1 VSRKKKIVIAAL
13 AVVIV
18 AAGVITAVVTTGSSG
33 GAQPNEVVVFG
44 KVQARTLQ
52 DTVTLSGTLARKQIR
67 NVDAADAGVVSTVT
81 ATNGSNPQAGQT
93 LFAVNGRPA
102 ITEEGSVQFFR
113 SLTLGDQ
120 GEDVLQL
127 KRILT
132 TAGDDPGPMNNYFN
146 QQTQFALAQ
155 WQAQNH
161 YPNSTPATTQAVTV
175 ALTQGTGYKLGN
187 QDSAGLVIGPPAA
200 QTTAWTGGTGI
211 GTGRAVTDNA
221 VTGGHAGRATAV
233 LADHAG
239 ATPAATGTPVL
250 TIQSV
255 DQQVV
260 QGQPAPFVITSSS
273 ASATP
278 ITVNLTAG
286 GTAGQGVVTP
296 PSSVTLAAGTTQA
309 SVSVQTR
316 ATTTVAANQTIVLS
330 IAGGTG
336 YTVGTPGAAQTT
348 IKNDNVP
355 ALTITGSTTVT
366 PGAAATLTVTA
377 NQAPLQ
383 NLQVALTV
391 AGSAQAGTDYQP
403 VNPVVTLAAGTTTA
417 TVTVDTIATT
427 VIAPAKYLAVS
438 ITPSPTTYTV
448 TTPGAAVV
456 TISGSTAQPTVT
468 LRSATTYLQKGQ
480 PYQLLIGLSQ
490 ATTQPLTIH
499 LGFGGTAVVG
509 TDYTPPAG
517 NIVVPA
523 GQTALA
529 VSVPT
534 VTTNTVEPDRV
545 LTASLAQ
552 SPDYQIGTP
561 SSTSVTITSSV
572 VPTLTLTANAT
583 TISQGGAASF
593 TITANQAPAKN
604 TSVSFAVEGTAQPG
618 QNYVPMAGTAL
629 LAAGQTQ
636 VTVTLQSL
644 RTDVTFEPT
653 DMIVGQWPIRIGQ
666 VYVKAG
672 AAIGTGEAI
681 LQLTEPDLS
690 VTLQASAADRTKLK
704 VGQHCTVQISGQNT
718 EGTGVITELDST
730 PTVVA
735 GSSGGSSQVYEGR
748 IQVSNFSG
756 ADGSQVSINVIDQ
769 QVDNALTVPIAAV
782 LQNGSGQNV
791 VRVINL
797 NKGGTVR
804 TVPVTTGLTEGSY
817 VQITKGLHLGQ
828 TVIVQTNQS
837 QSK

>member
-18 AAGVITAVVTTGSSG
+18 AAGVIAAVVTTGSSG

-102 ITEEGSVQFFR
+102 ITEDGSVQFFR

-127 KRILT
+127 KKILA

-187 QDSAGLVIGPPAA
+187 QDSAGLVIGPPPA
-200 QTTAWTGGTGI
+200 QTTAATTGGTH
-211 GTGRAVTDNA
+211 VM
-221 VTGGHAGRATAV
+221 
-233 LADHAG
+233 LADQAK

-336 YTVGTPGAAQTT
+336 YTVGTPGSAQTT

-427 VIAPAKYLAVS
+427 VIGPAKYLAVS

-456 TISGSTAQPTVT
+456 TINGSTAQPTVT

-480 PYQLLIGLSQ
+480 PYQLLVGLSQ

-523 GQTALA
+523 GQTALQ
-529 VSVPT
+529 VTVPT
-534 VTTNTVEPDRV
+534 VTSNTVEPDRV

-618 QNYVPMAGTAL
+618 QSYVPMAGTAL

>member
-13 AVVIV
+13 AVVVV
-18 AAGVITAVVTTGSSG
+18 AAGVIAAVVTTGGSG

-52 DTVTLSGTLARKQIR
+52 DTVTLSGTLGRKQIR
-67 NVDAADAGVVSTVT
+67 NVDAAGAGVVSTVT
-81 ATNGSNPQAGQT
+81 ATNGSNPQAGKT
-93 LFAVNGRPA
+93 LFAINGRPA
-102 ITEEGSVQFFR
+102 ITENGSVQFFR

-127 KRILT
+127 KKILAA
-132 TAGDDPGPMNNYFN
+132 AGDDPGSMNNYFN

-161 YPNSTPATTQAVTV
+161 YPNSTPATQQAVTV
-175 ALTQGTGYKLGN
+175 ALTQGTGYKLAN
-187 QDSAGLVIGPPAA
+187 QDSAGLVIGPPPA
-200 QTTAWTGGTGI
+200 QTTAWTGGTRPGQAT
-211 GTGRAVTDNA
+211 TGNA
-221 VTGGHAGRATAV
+221 VTGEHAGRTTAV
-233 LADHAG
+233 LADQAG
-239 ATPAATGTPVL
+239 ARPATTGTPVI

-260 QGQPAPFVITSSS
+260 QGQPAPFVITAS
-273 ASATP
+273 ATSATP

-296 PSSVTLAAGTTQA
+296 PSSVTLAAGATQA

-316 ATTTVAANQTIVLS
+316 TTTAVAPNQTIVLS
-330 IAGGTG
+330 VASGTG
-336 YTVGTPGAAQTT
+336 YTVGTPGSAQTT
-348 IKNDNVP
+348 IKNANVP

-366 PGAAATLTVTA
+366 AGGSATLTVTA

-383 NLQVALTV
+383 NLQVELTA

-403 VNPVVTLAAGTTTA
+403 VNPIVTLAAGTTTA
-417 TVTVDTIATT
+417 TVTVQTIATT

-438 ITPSPTTYTV
+438 ITPSPSTYTV

-480 PYQLLIGLSQ
+480 PYPLLVGLSQ

-499 LGFGGTAVVG
+499 VAFGGTAVVG

-523 GQTALA
+523 GQTALQ
-529 VSVPT
+529 VTVPT
-534 VTTNTVEPDRV
+534 VTNNTVEPDRV

-572 VPTLTLTANAT
+572 VPTLTLTASAT

-593 TITANQAPAKN
+593 TITANEAPAKN

-653 DMIVGQWPIRIGQ
+653 DMIVGQWPIRIGT

-756 ADGSQVSINVIDQ
+756 ADGSQVSINVVDQ
-769 QVDNALTVPIAAV
+769 QVENALTVPIAAV

-797 NKGGTVR
+797 NKSGKVT

>member
-1 VSRKKKIVIAAL
+1 MSRKKKIVIAAV
-13 AVVIV
+13 AVVVV
-18 AAGVITAVVTTGSSG
+18 AAGVTAAVVTTGSSG

-67 NVDAADAGVVSTVT
+67 NVDAAGSGVVSTVT
-81 ATNGSNPQAGQT
+81 ATNGSNPAAGNT

-102 ITEEGSVQFFR
+102 ITENGSVQFFR

-127 KRILT
+127 KKILT
-132 TAGDDPGPMNNYFN
+132 AAGDDPGPMNNYFN

-161 YPNSTPATTQAVTV
+161 YPNSTPATQQAVTV

-200 QTTAWTGGTGI
+200 QTTAWTGRTGS
-211 GTGRAVTDNA
+211 GRAVTDNA
-221 VTGGHAGRATAV
+221 GPGGPAGRARAV
-233 LADHAG
+233 LADQGRAI
-239 ATPAATGTPVL
+239 PAATGTPVI

-260 QGQPAPFVITSSS
+260 QGQPAPFVITAST

-296 PSSVTLAAGTTQA
+296 PPSVTLAAGATQA

-316 ATTTVAANQTIVLS
+316 ATTGVAPNQTIVLS
-330 IAGGTG
+330 VASGTG
-336 YTVGTPGAAQTT
+336 YTVGTPGSAQTT

-366 PGAAATLTVTA
+366 AGGSATLTVTA

-383 NLQVALTV
+383 NLQIALTA
-391 AGSAQAGTDYQP
+391 AGSAQAGSDYQP
-403 VNPVVTLAAGTTTA
+403 VDPIVTLAAGATTA
-417 TVTVDTIATT
+417 TVTVQTIATT

-448 TTPGAAVV
+448 TTPGAAVI

-480 PYQLLIGLSQ
+480 PYPLLVGLSQ

-499 LGFGGTAVVG
+499 LAFGGTAVQG

-534 VTTNTVEPDRV
+534 VTSNTVEPDRV

-561 SSTSVTITSSV
+561 SGTSVTITSSV
-572 VPTLTLTANAT
+572 VPTLTLTANTT

-718 EGTGVITELDST
+718 EGTGVITELDQT

-735 GSSGGSSQVYEGR
+735 GSSGQSSQVYEGR

-756 ADGSQVSINVIDQ
+756 ADGSAVSINVVDQ

-797 NKGGTVR
+797 NKGGKVT

-828 TVIVQTNQS
+828 TVVVQVNQS